1 MNRKRNG
8 LTIKR
13 ESVEFT
19 GKERC
24 WLLTNGFTRAYL
36 GDTLNATCQVTENL
50 ISASTRPKN
59 KSSQTENAL
68 LNKYKSDPRDQFNS
82 LV

>member
-36 GDTLNATCQVTENL
+36 GDTLNATCQVTGEFN
-50 ISASTRPKN
+50 IRFNTPKG
-59 KSSQTENAL
+59 
-68 LNKYKSDPRDQFNS
+68 
-82 LV
+82 